1 MPLSVSLEFRARST
15 FDDRA
20 HEHTRLTTWWVV
32 LCALLAGA
40 TNGGCTAETKKSAA
54 LAKEHVLELAK
65 AAREDVRQ
73 IRTGLP
79 EGAAQLGA
87 ILPTADKGELDAAT
101 AREALEKARNKVQ
114 DLRLAK
120 STFFALVA
128 PSGIVIR
135 NDQPQDRMVGKD
147 LLASFPALRPALSS
161 GYVEARGSM
170 PEAAEVRG
178 KPDAQWVAAVPVGS
192 APSLRALYATG
203 WSWTAYAYRLE
214 NAVRSSVRGATAE
227 AQKVPLLYAYV
238 VVGSDVYGAP
248 ISPDVNAKAIREQA
262 LLGKLHGTEPA
273 SAELEIT
280 GRGFGLA
287 AVLVPELGSDV
298 GIVVLRS
305 ET

>member
-1 MPLSVSLEFRARST
+1 MRA
-15 FDDRA
+15 
-20 HEHTRLTTWWVV
+20 RLTTWWVTLCVV
-32 LCALLAGA
+32 LAVV
-40 TNGGCTAETKKSAA
+40 TSGGCTAETKRSAG
-54 LAKEHVLELAK
+54 LAKGHVLELAK

-87 ILPTADKGELDAAT
+87 ILPPADKGELDAAS

-128 PSGIVIR
+128 PSGLVIR

-147 LLASFPALRPALSS
+147 LLASFPALRSALSG
-161 GYVEARGSM
+161 GYVETRGSM

-192 APSLRALYATG
+192 APSLRALYTTG
-203 WSWTAYAYRLE
+203 WSWSAYAYRLE
-214 NAVRSSVRGATAE
+214 NALRSSVRGATAE

-238 VVGSDVYGAP
+238 VVGSDVFGAP
-248 ISPDVNAKAIREQA
+248 ISPDVNAKAIRDQA
-262 LLGKLHGTEPA
+262 LLGKLHGAEPTI
-273 SAELEIT
+273 AELEIT

-298 GIVVLRS
+298 AIVVLRS